1 MVEYCAVNLG
11 KKVHEKK
18 EELRMMMKRLLAL
31 CLAGLMLVSAAALA
45 EDDLLARIQKRGSI
59 VIATEGNWAPWTYH
73 DANDELVGLDI
84 EIGKLIAEGLGVKA
98 EFKETD
104 WNSIFGGIDSGRF
117 DIACNGVG
125 YTKERA
131 EKYTFST
138 PYVYTHKVLVVRDD
152 NDTIHTVEDLKGKRT
167 ANSASSTYAALAEA
181 QGAELTYVDTL
192 AETITLLVQGRVD
205 ATINAQ
211 VSIENY
217 LKEHPEARIKVVQ
230 VMPGDPVAYP
240 VLKGEDTDS
249 LMAAIDAIL
258 EAARQDGRLAE
269 ISLKYFDLDLTQ
281 PD

>member
-1 MVEYCAVNLG
+1 MRRSL
-11 KKVHEKK
+11 KS
-18 EELRMMMKRLLAL
+18 MLAL
-31 CLAGLMLVSAAALA
+31 CLAVLLLASVSALA
-45 EDDLLARIQKRGSI
+45 EDDMLARIRQRGSI

-73 DANDELVGLDI
+73 DKNDELVGLDI

-98 EFKETD
+98 DFKETD

-125 YTKERA
+125 YTEERA

-152 NDTIHTVEDLKGKRT
+152 NETIHTIEDLNGKRS
-167 ANSASSTYAALAEA
+167 ANSASSTYAALAEE
-181 QGAELTYVDTL
+181 QGAILTYVDTL
-192 AETITLLVQGRVD
+192 AETITLLTQGRVD
-205 ATINAQ
+205 ATLNAQ

-217 LKEHPEARIKVVQ
+217 LKEHPDARIKVVQ
-230 VMPGDPVAYP
+230 VLPGDPVAYP

-249 LMAAIDAIL
+249 LMAAINDIL
-258 EAARQDGRLAE
+258 EAARQDGRLAA
-269 ISLKYFDLDLTQ
+269 ISMKYFDLDLTQ